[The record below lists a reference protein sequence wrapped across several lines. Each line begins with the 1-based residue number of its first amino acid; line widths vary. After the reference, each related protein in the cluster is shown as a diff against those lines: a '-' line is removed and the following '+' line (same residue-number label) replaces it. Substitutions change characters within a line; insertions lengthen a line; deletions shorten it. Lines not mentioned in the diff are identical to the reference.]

1 MTIDHKAETRFLL
14 YMLIGLAI
22 IMSVVLPLAGFRLTK
37 EFRVLYTRQVLDD
50 NRSII
55 QTFVAFAES
64 LWEETNGDE
73 KEWLRRLQQEVEQ
86 RTLPGERYLCL
97 VDDFG
102 NVRVAPPDVTGAT
115 AEIMGNLIEPYSRRT
130 FDGRHLASMQ
140 DLLVDLHN
148 GDGFAGRSRLSESDA
163 EQNLV
168 YYQRFSVGGRAWLAG
183 IHQFEEDIQTDLDRL
198 SNLLRML
205 GLGLGLVIVMCS
217 YFVVTRLVRWY
228 ERVREAQLEQMEK
241 HAQEIEEANKRL
253 REIQESKNR
262 LYARLSH
269 DLRAPLNSVVI
280 ACDLLKMGTY
290 GPTTEQQ
297 ITAMDRVIRNA
308 DVLVRLIDQMLQL
321 TKLETSQWRLDVLPF
336 RVERVVDSVVDNL
349 RPLAEEKGIALGA
362 SYDRD
367 LPIMHSD
374 SETVYLILQNLVS
387 NAVKFTTE
395 GNVEVRVCPHGE
407 SQVEISVRDSGPGIP
422 KEEQERIF
430 DEFVIIK
437 NKDRGHGVGLG
448 LSITRELVQLVGGE
462 IGLESE
468 VGNGSIFTVRLPVR
482 LEVQPA
488 SETSPI
494 RL

>member
-14 YMLIGLAI
+14 YLLIGLAL
-22 IMSVVLPLAGFRLTK
+22 IMALVLPLVGYRLTR
-37 EFRVLYTRQVLDD
+37 EFRSLYTRQVLDD
-50 NRSII
+50 NRSIV

-73 KEWLRRLQQEVEQ
+73 DEWLRRLEREVEQ

-102 NVRVAPPDVTGAT
+102 NVRVAPADVTGTT

-130 FDGRHLASMQ
+130 FDGKHLASVQ
-140 DLLVDLHN
+140 DLLVELHD
-148 GDGFAGRSRLSESDA
+148 GDGFAGRSQRSEPEA
-163 EQNLV
+163 AQNLV
-168 YYQRFSVGGRAWLAG
+168 YYQRFSVGGRPWLAG
-183 IHQFEEDIQTDLDRL
+183 IHQFEGDIKTDLDRL

-205 GLGLGLVIVMCS
+205 GIGLAAVIVLCS

-228 ERVREAQLEQMEK
+228 ERVRESQLEQIEK
-241 HAQEIEEANKRL
+241 HAQEIEEANERL
-253 REIQESKNR
+253 RQIQESKNR

-269 DLRAPLNSVVI
+269 DLRAPLNSVVT

-290 GPTTEQQ
+290 GPVTEQQ
-297 ITAMDRVIRNA
+297 TTAMDRVIRNA

-336 RVERVVDSVVDNL
+336 RIEKVVDSVVDNL
-349 RPLAEEKGIALGA
+349 RPLAEDKGIALGA
-362 SYDRD
+362 CCDTD
-367 LPIMHSD
+367 LPVLHSD
-374 SETVYLILQNLVS
+374 RETVYLILQNLVS
-387 NAVKFTTE
+387 NAVKFTQK
-395 GNVEVRVCPHGE
+395 GQVEVHVQPN
-407 SQVEISVRDSGPGIP
+407 SDNQVEVSVRDSGRGIP
-422 KEEQERIF
+422 EEEQQKIF

-437 NKDRGHGVGLG
+437 DRELGHGVGLG
-448 LSITRELVQLVGGE
+448 LSITRELVRLVGGT
-462 IGLESE
+462 ISLES
-468 VGNGSIFTVRLPVR
+468 GLGKGSTFTVSLPVR

-488 SETSPI
+488 SETNPI